1 MTGQR
6 ITAHALR
13 TRVTGI
19 YTLEAGVE
27 LLIGHDM
34 FLHRAEFCD
43 RFLTHTTTD
52 DPVLITDIDW
62 PALSFALDNGQLPY
76 SSGELKILRLA
87 ASLAYNT
94 PVSLRDN
101 LTGLDRDNVDL
112 LITAIR
118 HATGQRPPTWPT

>member
-1 MTGQR
+1 MTRQR

-13 TRVTGI
+13 TQVTGI
-19 YTLEAGVE
+19 YALEAGVE

-34 FLHRAEFCD
+34 FLRRAEFCD

-52 DPVLITDIDW
+52 DPVLITNIDW
-62 PALSFALDNGQLPY
+62 PALSFALDNGHLPY

-87 ASLAYNT
+87 ASLADNT
-94 PVSLRDN
+94 PLSLRDN